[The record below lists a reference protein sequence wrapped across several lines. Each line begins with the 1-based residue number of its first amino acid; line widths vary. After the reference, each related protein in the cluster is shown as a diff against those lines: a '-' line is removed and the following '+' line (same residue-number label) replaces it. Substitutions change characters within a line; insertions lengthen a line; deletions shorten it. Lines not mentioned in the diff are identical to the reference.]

1 MSVTAALALL
11 GLSRPTD
18 FAAVDAH
25 YRAYVLHNH
34 PDRGGSHDA
43 MVKGNLA
50 RAILLA
56 CSEEEL
62 KSRRTVAPRHDSYLS
77 DREVAF
83 YTAYVEDILR
93 TQHPQH
99 RGDAYLHPSG
109 CACAECAEMRQEHDL
124 PYSQEKFDAWLRSDR
139 RGSRRKRV
147 LLLAI
152 AAALAVA
159 AIFALWPVESYGDGL
174 IYDLKWRADAAT
186 EDALRKLSDTFGP

>member
-11 GLSRPTD
+11 GLTRPTD
-18 FAAVDAH
+18 VAAVDAH
-25 YRAYVLHNH
+25 YRAYVLRNH

-50 RAILLA
+50 REILLA

-62 KSRRTVAPRHDSYLS
+62 KSQRTVAARHGSDLS

-93 TQHPQH
+93 TQSQSGVH
-99 RGDAYLHPSG
+99 RHPSN
-109 CACAECAEMRQEHDL
+109 CPCPECSEVRQSHDR
-124 PYSQEKFDAWLRSDR
+124 PFSQEKFDAWLRADR

-152 AAALAVA
+152 AAVLAVA
-159 AIFALWPVESYGDGL
+159 AVFALWPVEYYGDGL
-174 IYDLKWRADAAT
+174 VYDLKWKTDVAT
-186 EDALRKLSDTFGP
+186 EDALRRLSETFGP